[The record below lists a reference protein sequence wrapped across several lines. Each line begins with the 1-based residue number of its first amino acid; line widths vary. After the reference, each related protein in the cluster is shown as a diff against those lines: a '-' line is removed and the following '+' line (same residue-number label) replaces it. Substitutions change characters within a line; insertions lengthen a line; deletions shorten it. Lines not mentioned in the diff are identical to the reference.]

1 MKTPMFNPFPYAD
14 VNVTLNELLT
24 AVKLVLAESFVGLY
38 LYGSLASGDFNPA
51 TSDIDF
57 LVVTTD
63 EIPTELVSELEKM
76 HIRLWA
82 SDLKWAQK
90 LEGAYIPQQ
99 DIRRYG
105 LNNLPRPCINEG
117 NFYLAPQ
124 GSDWIIQRHIIREQG
139 VVLAG
144 PDPQTLIDP
153 VTPED
158 IRWSVLT
165 YLNGWWAPMVDE
177 PKRLRSSEYQAYAIV
192 TMCRTL
198 YTLQHGTIASKPVS
212 AQRAMETLGEAWAGL
227 IEEALDWRPGV
238 AMERFDETVD
248 FIRYTVAFSQKFE
261 DQGFDVR

>member
-1 MKTPMFNPFPYAD
+1 MKPPIFNPTPYAD
-14 VNVTLNELLT
+14 VNATLNELL
-24 AVKLVLAESFVGLY
+24 AEVKVILTERFVGLY
-38 LYGSLASGDFNPA
+38 LYGSLASGDFNPE

-63 EIPTELVSELEKM
+63 EIPTAIISELEAM
-76 HIRLWA
+76 HKRLWA

-90 LEGAYIPQQ
+90 LEGAYIPQPA
-99 DIRRYG
+99 IRRYG
-105 LNNLPRPCINEG
+105 LNNLPRPCLNEG
-117 NFYLAPQ
+117 NFFLAPQ

-153 VTPED
+153 IAPKD

-165 YLNGWWAPMVDE
+165 YLNGWWAPMIDE

-198 YTLQHGTIASKPVS
+198 FTLQHGTIASKPVS
-212 AQRAMETLGEAWAGL
+212 ARWAQEMLGAAWAGL
-227 IEEALDWRPGV
+227 IEEALAWRPGV
-238 AMERFDETVD
+238 AMERFDEAVD
-248 FIRYTVAFSQKFE
+248 FIRYTVAFSQEFE
-261 DQGFDVR
+261 ESRIQS